1 MGRAM
6 YKHCSVLLPILLTAC
21 HPATPTAPAI
31 DVHDAW
37 ARETA
42 PGQTGA
48 AAYRT
53 VVISGN
59 EADLLVGV
67 SSPRATGAMLHGS
80 NDSGGVMAMRMI
92 DAVPIAGGA
101 TVTLA
106 PLGTHVMLTGLSAPL
121 KVGERI
127 PLTLRFARVGERQV
141 DAAVLAAGS
150 NGPAR

>member
-1 MGRAM
+1 MIKRL
-6 YKHCSVLLPILLTAC
+6 STIFPLLLAAC

-31 DVHDAW
+31 DVRDAW

-42 PGQTGA
+42 PGQASGA
-48 AAYRT
+48 AYLT
-53 VVISGN
+53 IVNSGS
-59 EADLLVGV
+59 EGDRLVGV
-67 SSPRATGAMLHGS
+67 STPRATGAMLHGS
-80 NDSGGVMAMRMI
+80 SHSGGVMTMRMM

-106 PLGTHVMLTGLSAPL
+106 PMVTHIMLTGVATPL
-121 KVGERI
+121 KVGERV
-127 PLTLRFARVGERQV
+127 PLTLRFARAGERQV